1 VSGDGSYLGDIL
13 TQLFEANDA
22 VLFPH
27 AAAAAMAANGVILPT
42 WSKPCV
48 SLEAA
53 VDAVVQQLPCRVL
66 ARAHDTS
73 PDDGSK
79 DASDD
84 AHYLQACRQTMDH
97 NNLAAKSARQDV
109 AVLLAEI
116 RKIAPGMH
124 GLFVQAVA
132 EEDAFL
138 GQVETECTHA
148 VGAMEKTFARL
159 REVIALGKEQI
170 RGAAKGAEIR
180 LKDRLSKVQ
189 AEGKRTEDHL
199 QAATA
204 RIIAVWQ
211 TKSSA
216 YRATHTDTVQAV
228 QAMCAAMP
236 HDSDERT
243 ACAAALA
250 TLQALGDLLK
260 SAEENMAVAGQAA
273 DLGIVCQVIT
283 RAKDHVALVVDK
295 ALHGLE
301 LYTTNE
307 GDDATP
313 GARNDAD
320 DAHHEHHTHHT
331 HHTHHVHDAHPRPP
345 STRRGLHDT
354 ATNHAHA
361 PTPEQVEQKLRDAK
375 QQVTQYETKV
385 AELSAHAKRHVTST
399 TREAVASTHRLTVAR
414 ANLEAAQATVKIL
427 TDELTRARV
436 QQVFKRLS
444 DASSAQ
450 AAWLGTADKLKSA
463 SKRLMASAA
472 SKSEKRFIFA
482 ETAKH
487 AAEKTIQE
495 ARQHA
500 SKFLDDEIQA
510 AQVTLKTILK
520 SVADAMQHM
529 LQQEADT
536 RDKKLSLRALM
547 AEGAV
552 DPASPHVTTFALQYH
567 QRLDMLC
574 KAYIKAAETHLDLV
588 YAWVQNK
595 INGF

>member
-1 VSGDGSYLGDIL
+1 MSGDGSYLGDIL

-27 AAAAAMAANGVILPT
+27 AAAAMAADGVILTT

-79 DASDD
+79 DDSGPAASDD

-159 REVIALGKEQI
+159 REAIALGKEQI
-170 RGAAKGAEIR
+170 RGAAKGAKIR
-180 LKDRLSKVQ
+180 LKDRLTKVQ

-236 HDSDERT
+236 HDSDERA
-243 ACAAALA
+243 ACAAALT

-260 SAEENMAVAGQAA
+260 SAEENMAVAGQAT

-313 GARNDAD
+313 GDRNDAD
-320 DAHHEHHTHHT
+320 DADDAHHAQHE
-331 HHTHHVHDAHPRPP
+331 HDAHPRPP
-345 STRRGLHDT
+345 STRRGLHGT
-354 ATNHAHA
+354 APNHAHA

-375 QQVTQYETKV
+375 QQITQYETKV
-385 AELSAHAKRHVTST
+385 ADLSAHAKRHVTST

-500 SKFLDDEIQA
+500 SKFLDDEIRA

-567 QRLDMLC
+567 QRLNMLC